1 MSDDDSFE
9 DRLKAFADQIAKS
22 LTSDIDDVAQRLGV
36 DPDRARDV
44 ASTLE
49 RWLSDRLSD
58 QEPRIGDQPN
68 VPAPPQRTA
77 PTTTFGA
84 GPHPLDLPT
93 PEQGIALSALDSGR
107 FTVRPGSSE
116 LAATGANPDLHVGE
130 RTDLVNELRARDWIT
145 PDGTLTMVG
154 RQALLRWCRTAENSA
169 EPPQTPIT

>member
-1 MSDDDSFE
+1 MSTDDSFE
-9 DRLKAFADQIAKS
+9 DRVKAIAEQITKS
-22 LTSDIDDVAQRLGV
+22 LTRDIDEVAERLGV
-36 DPDRARDV
+36 DPDRARDA

-49 RWLSDRLSD
+49 RWLSDRFSD
-58 QEPRIGDQPN
+58 QEPPIGDQPN
-68 VPAPPQRTA
+68 VPAPTRRTA

-116 LAATGANPDLHVGE
+116 LAGTGADSDLGVGE
-130 RTDLVNELRARDWIT
+130 RTDLVNELRARDWIS

-154 RQALLRWCRTAENSA
+154 RQALLRWCRTAEGST
-169 EPPQTPIT
+169 EGSQPLT

>member
-9 DRLKAFADQIAKS
+9 DRLKTFADQIAKS
-22 LTSDIDDVAQRLGV
+22 LTSDIDEVAQRLGV

-49 RWLSDRLSD
+49 RWLSDRFAD

-68 VPAPPQRTA
+68 VPASPQRTT

-116 LAATGANPDLHVGE
+116 LAATGVNPDLHVGE

-145 PDGTLTMVG
+145 PDGTLTIVG
-154 RQALLRWCRTAENSA
+154 RQALLRWCRTAENST
-169 EPPQTPIT
+169 EPPQIPIP

>member
-9 DRLKAFADQIAKS
+9 DRLKTFADQIAKS
-22 LTSDIDDVAQRLGV
+22 LTSDIDEVAQRLGV

-49 RWLSDRLSD
+49 RWLSDRFAD

-68 VPAPPQRTA
+68 VPASPQRTT

-116 LAATGANPDLHVGE
+116 LAATGANPDLQVGE

-154 RQALLRWCRTAENSA
+154 RQALLRWCRTAENST
-169 EPPQTPIT
+169 EPPQIPIP

>member
-1 MSDDDSFE
+1 MSSDDSFE
-9 DRLKAFADQIAKS
+9 DRLKAFAEQIAKS
-22 LTSDIDDVAQRLGV
+22 LTSDIDEVAQRLGV

-49 RWLSDRLSD
+49 RWLGDRFSD
-58 QEPRIGDQPN
+58 QEPHIVDQSD
-68 VPAPPQRTA
+68 VPAPPRRTA

-107 FTVRPGSSE
+107 FTVRAGSSE
-116 LAATGANPDLHVGE
+116 LAATGADADLHVGE
-130 RTDLVNELRARDWIT
+130 RTDLVNDLRARDWVT

-154 RQALLRWCRTAENSA
+154 RQALLRWCRTAENST

>member
-1 MSDDDSFE
+1 MSDDESFE

-22 LTSDIDDVAQRLGV
+22 LTSDIDEVAERLGV

-49 RWLSDRLSD
+49 RWLSDRFSD
-58 QEPRIGDQPN
+58 QEPGVGDQPN
-68 VPAPPQRTA
+68 VPAPSQRTA
-77 PTTTFGA
+77 PTATFGA

-93 PEQGIALSALDSGR
+93 PEQGLALSALDSGR

-154 RQALLRWCRTAENSA
+154 RQALLRWCRTAENST
-169 EPPQTPIT
+169 EPPQPPIT

>member
-22 LTSDIDDVAQRLGV
+22 LTSDIDEVAQRLGV

-49 RWLSDRLSD
+49 RWLSDRFSD
-58 QEPRIGDQPN
+58 QERGVGDQPN

-77 PTTTFGA
+77 PTPTFGA

-107 FTVRPGSSE
+107 LSVRPGSSE
-116 LAATGANPDLHVGE
+116 LAATGADPDLHVGE

-145 PDGTLTMVG
+145 PDGSLTMVG
-154 RQALLRWCRTAENSA
+154 RQALLRWCRTAENST

>member
-22 LTSDIDDVAQRLGV
+22 LSSDIDEVAQRLGV

-49 RWLSDRLSD
+49 RWLSDRFSD
-58 QEPRIGDQPN
+58 QEPRGDQPN
-68 VPAPPQRTA
+68 VAAPPERAA

-107 FTVRPGSSE
+107 FAVRPGSSD
-116 LAATGANPDLHVGE
+116 LVATGANPDLHVGE
-130 RTDLVNELRARDWIT
+130 RTDLVNDLRARDWIT

-154 RQALLRWCRTAENSA
+154 RQALLRWCRTAENST

>member
-9 DRLKAFADQIAKS
+9 DRLKTFADQIAKS
-22 LTSDIDDVAQRLGV
+22 LTSDIDEVAQRLGV

-49 RWLSDRLSD
+49 RWLSDRFAD

-68 VPAPPQRTA
+68 VPASPQRTT

-116 LAATGANPDLHVGE
+116 LAASGVDPDLHVSE

-154 RQALLRWCRTAENSA
+154 RQALLRWCRTAENST
-169 EPPQTPIT
+169 EPPQIPIP

>member
-1 MSDDDSFE
+1 MSADDSFE

-22 LTSDIDDVAQRLGV
+22 LTSDIDEVAERFGL

-49 RWLSDRLSD
+49 RWLSERFSD
-58 QEPRIGDQPN
+58 QEPYN
-68 VPAPPQRTA
+68 VDRPDVPTPPARTT
-77 PTTTFGA
+77 PTTTFAA

-93 PEQGIALSALDSGR
+93 PEQGVALSALDSGR

-116 LAATGANPDLHVGE
+116 LAATGVDPDLHVGE

-145 PDGTLTMVG
+145 PDGTLTLVG
-154 RQALLRWCRTAENSA
+154 RQALLRWCTAAENSA
-169 EPPQTPIT
+169 PSPQTPDT